1 MKKFLKNIGV
11 FGIILFL
18 LAIGLD
24 FYLTHKLINRNSE
37 GEIIVWKDIYENR
50 LKEYDHFIYGS
61 SRAWVHIDPSIL
73 EEKIGKKYYNLGAD
87 GQNFKVQKFRHEELK
102 ERTEIK
108 SIIYS
113 VDMFTLGTSEFIYK
127 YEQFLPFMFW
137 KENEVQN
144 FLTPYGYFSFIDF
157 YLPLTRYYG
166 HRTVLSNLLFTK
178 DSTTPS
184 RIRGYA
190 GQERVWNEDLE
201 IAKKNLD
208 FIEIKIDENLLT
220 EFDLFLKECQIGN
233 IQLVLI
239 YTPEY
244 IDGQKFVTNRSD
256 VIKIYNDLSEKYK
269 IPFLDFSSDSMNYNK
284 DYFYNASHLNK
295 KGAEV
300 FTSKLADSLKYIF
313 VN

>member
-11 FGIILFL
+11 FGFILFL

-24 FYLTHKLINRNSE
+24 LYLTHKLINRNSE
-37 GEIIVWKDIYENR
+37 GEIIVWKDIYDNG
-50 LKEYDHFIYGS
+50 LKEYNHFIYGS

-73 EEKIGKKYYNLGAD
+73 DEKTGKKYYNLGAD

-113 VDMFTLGTSEFIYK
+113 VDMFTLGKSEFIYK
-127 YEQFLPFMFW
+127 YEQFIPFMFW

-144 FLTPYGYFSFIDF
+144 LLTPYGYFSFIDY

-166 HRTVLSNLLFTK
+166 HRTVVSNLLFTK
-178 DSTTPS
+178 DSTAPS

-201 IAKKNLD
+201 KAKKNVESLK
-208 FIEIKIDENLLT
+208 IKIDENLLS
-220 EFDLFLKECQIGN
+220 EFELFLKECLNNN
-233 IQLVLI
+233 IRLVLV
-239 YTPEY
+239 YTPEFMA
-244 IDGQKFVTNRSD
+244 GQKFVSNRND
-256 VIKIYNDLSEKYK
+256 VINIYRELSKKYN
-269 IPFLDFSSDSMNYNK
+269 IPFMDFSADSISYNK
-284 DYFYNASHLNK
+284 NFFYNASHLNK
-295 KGAEV
+295 EGAEI